1 MSDYKEVVQEE
12 YEVLE
17 SIFIDELKKISDDEL
32 QIAVQPEE
40 GMVELDLKVLLNVRY
55 TPDYP
60 NEVPDLELEPEE
72 GELEEGE
79 IKELI
84 DGMKAVGEENMGMAM
99 VFTLVTHL
107 REALVATIQKR
118 ITKEKEIEQEKERQL
133 MEAEAART
141 RGTPVTVESF
151 AACTEAQ
158 HFARK
163 IKFTAEMKLLQ
174 EREEEEKLKTLVPKE
189 REEWKKAK
197 TKPSGRQL
205 FEKNRDL
212 ATSDANYIEEGVTSV
227 DVTKYDRTDR
237 HEEDEDEGGLH
248 FSDSD

>member
-1 MSDYKEVVQEE
+1 MSDYKEVIQEE

-32 QIAVQPEE
+32 QIVVQPEE
-40 GMVELDLKVLLNVRY
+40 GMVESDLKVLLNVRY
-55 TPDYP
+55 TPEYP
-60 NEVPDLELEPEE
+60 NEVPELELEPEE
-72 GELEEGE
+72 GELEESE

-84 DGMKAVGEENMGMAM
+84 DGMKTVGEENMGMAM
-99 VFTLVTHL
+99 VFTLVSHL
-107 REALVATIQKR
+107 REALVTTIQNR
-118 ITKEKEIEQEKERQL
+118 IAREKEIELEKERQL

-151 AACTEAQ
+151 TVW
-158 HFARK
+158 K
-163 IKFTAEMKLLQ
+163 IKFMAEMKAQQ
-174 EREEEEKLKTLVPKE
+174 EREEEEKLKTLAPKE
-189 REEWKKAK
+189 RDEWKKAK

>member
-17 SIFIDELKKISDDEL
+17 SIFIDELTKISDDEL
-32 QIAVQPEE
+32 QIVVEPEE
-40 GMVELDLKVLLNVRY
+40 GAVESDLKVLLNVRY
-55 TPDYP
+55 TPEYP
-60 NEVPDLELEPEE
+60 NEVPELELEPEE
-72 GELEEGE
+72 GDLEESE

-84 DGMKAVGEENMGMAM
+84 EGMKTLGEENLGIAM

-107 REALVATIQKR
+107 REALVTTIQKR
-118 ITKEKEIEQEKERQL
+118 IAKENEIEQEKERQI

-151 AACTEAQ
+151 AAW
-158 HFARK
+158 K
-163 IKFTAEMKLLQ
+163 IKFMTEMKALQ
-174 EREEEEKLKTLVPKE
+174 EREDEERLKTLTPKE
-189 REEWKKAK
+189 RDEWKKAK

-237 HEEDEDEGGLH
+237 HEEEDEESGLH